1 MKTNEQLLDDI
12 AAMAPWHHTVRIN
25 DDVTTNVKTVKDATG
40 QTVHKLDPHNSF
52 RGATKDIFPNGLEGR
67 SFLDCACNCGG
78 YSFAAKDAGASET
91 YSFDVREHWIN
102 QAKFVQE
109 NRKAD
114 STNMTFEVADLLSLG
129 SHKKKYDVTW
139 FSGIFYHLPDPVTGL
154 QLAAD
159 ITNEVLFL
167 NTACAPWNEDEPEVP
182 ALMYKQEGV
191 EQLMSGVYGLSWMPS
206 GPQVLKEILHHMGFK
221 ETKVYFWVS
230 RQGTSERTGGGRVA
244 IVASRKQGQLDKVKD
259 LKRPVI
265 RP

>member
-1 MKTNEQLLDDI
+1 MKTNEQLLDGI
-12 AAMAPWHHTVRIN
+12 AKMAPWHHTMRIN
-25 DDVTTNVKTVKDATG
+25 DSVTTDVESVKDATG
-40 QTVHKLDPHNSF
+40 ETVHKVDPHKSF
-52 RGATKDIFPNGLEGR
+52 RFATRGVFPNGLEGR

-78 YSFAAKDAGASET
+78 YSFAARDAGASET

-109 NRKAD
+109 NRVAD

-139 FSGIFYHLPDPVTGL
+139 FSGIFYHLPDPVAAL

-159 ITNEVLFL
+159 ITNETLFL
-167 NTACAPWNEDEPEVP
+167 NTACSPWKEGEPEVP
-182 ALMYKQEGV
+182 ALLFKQEGV
-191 EQLMSGVYGLSWMPS
+191 EQLMSGVYGLSWLPS
-206 GPQVLKEILHHMGFK
+206 GPKVLKAILRNMGFK
-221 ETKVYFWVS
+221 ESKVYFWVS
-230 RQGTSERTGGGRVA
+230 RQGSSERNGGGRIA
-244 IVASRKQGQLDKVKD
+244 IVASRKTGQLDKVKD